1 MATRW
6 DNLPGLKDD
15 VVERAK
21 EDFAKGK
28 KGRNVDSSKLTGGA
42 KEAVREAGKRAD
54 NRNVGRAGAG
64 QVMFEIGYGVGRKID
79 EKTGLGKKMVDKSGL
94 GSAAE
99 KAANRRDKVELSKDA
114 KARLD
119 EEEVDNYRR
128 ETDANE
134 KARREYSG
142 RYEDGTRLPDEE
154 SYKGDGM
161 KKGGMTAKFMS
172 FSKKGKPAGMKP
184 VTKMASGGMT
194 ASRRA
199 DGIAVKGKTRG
210 KMC

>member
-15 VVERAK
+15 VIERAK

-128 ETDANE
+128 EIDANE

-142 RYEDGTRLPDEE
+142 RYEDGTRLPSEE
-154 SYKGDGM
+154 NYKGDDM
-161 KKGGMTAKFMS
+161 KRGGRVK
-172 FSKKGKPAGMKP
+172 
-184 VTKMASGGMT
+184 KMASGGMT
-194 ASRRA
+194 SGASSASKRA
-199 DGIAVKGKTRG
+199 DGIASRGKTRC
-210 KMC
+210 KIC

>member
-79 EKTGLGKKMVDKSGL
+79 EKTGLGKKIVDKSGL